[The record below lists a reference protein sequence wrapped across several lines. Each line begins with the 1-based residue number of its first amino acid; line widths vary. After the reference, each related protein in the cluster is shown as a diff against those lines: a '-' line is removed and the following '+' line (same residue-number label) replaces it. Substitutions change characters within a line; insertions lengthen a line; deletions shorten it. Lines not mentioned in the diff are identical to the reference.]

1 MKKELLIYL
10 AGLWDGE
17 GSFMLVKTSTRNK
30 KDPKD
35 YSPKAH
41 GQFFQIPINRTPTAQ
56 VCMTVNGIQENVM
69 QIFKDNYD
77 GVLHLIKN
85 PPSKNKNGKPV
96 LMWRATSRKATT
108 LAKDLLPYL
117 RIKKRQAEIIIRY
130 GLLQEMN
137 RHNGTRNITKEDID
151 ERVLLDK
158 KIRELNHR
166 GLK

>member
-1 MKKELLIYL
+1 MNKALLNYL

-17 GSFMLVKTSTRNK
+17 GSFMLIKISTRHK

-41 GQFFQIPINRTPTAQ
+41 GSFYQIPINRVPTAQ
-56 VCMTVNGIQENVM
+56 ICMVVNGRQEKVM

-77 GVLHLIKN
+77 GLLHLIKN

-96 LMWRATSRKATT
+96 LMWRSTSRKATT

-117 RIKKRQAEIIIRY
+117 KIKKRQAEIIIRY
-130 GLLQEMN
+130 GRLQELN
-137 RHNGTRNITKEDID
+137 RQNGTRKITDRDIKE
-151 ERVLLDK
+151 RFALDK
-158 KIRELNHR
+158 EIRELNHR
-166 GLK
+166 GL